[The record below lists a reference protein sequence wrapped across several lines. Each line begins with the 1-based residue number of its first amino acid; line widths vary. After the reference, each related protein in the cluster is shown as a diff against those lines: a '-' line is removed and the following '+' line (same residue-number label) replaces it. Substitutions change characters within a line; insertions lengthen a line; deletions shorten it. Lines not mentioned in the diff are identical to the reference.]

1 MLKAKPPP
9 KTKLSTWIESE
20 IRLPESVAAVSGR
33 IKLYK
38 PQIDIADAIGDP
50 DIERVAIVKPVRV
63 GFTTLLTGAIAGF
76 VANDPSP
83 ILAVLPTEAD
93 CRDYV
98 VSDIEPIFDAS
109 PAIRKLLSGDTR
121 EGDRDTML
129 SRRFPGGSLKVVA
142 AKSPKNLRRH
152 NVRVLLMDEVDGMS
166 VTAEGNPL
174 LLAEKRTLSFPDRK
188 IVVGS
193 TPTDADTSNVLARYA
208 ESDQRIFECPC
219 PHCGSY
225 HELKWGDIKWP
236 SGQPEKAAW
245 FCPECG
251 TETDEKHKLA
261 MVDNGRWRATK
272 PEVKGHAGFRLN
284 ALVSLLENASWGKLA
299 VEFVAASKDP
309 EDLKTFINTILA
321 EGTNGGGTEIDEA
334 DLLNRREPFGLE
346 AMPAEVLSIT
356 AGVDVQHDRLETTL
370 MGWDRAG
377 LPHVL
382 AHVIIDGRW
391 DDDETWAE
399 LDELLKS
406 RWPHPHGGTIGL
418 DAVCVDAGDGV
429 TMDKVLAF
437 CGPRIR
443 RKVMAIKGRQGN
455 IPWIAASRSTKRRN
469 ALWIVGVDGIKAA
482 LFGRLAKGEI
492 RFSHSLEAD
501 YFEQLTGE
509 RMLVRYRRG
518 ARVYEF
524 VPVTGKRHETLDC
537 AVYAIAAHKSLT
549 INHDRRESELRV
561 EHQAPARPRVIK
573 SEWATAHRN

>member
-1 MLKAKPPP
+1 MKAKPPP
-9 KTKLSTWIESE
+9 KTKLSQWIESE

-33 IKLYK
+33 IRLYR
-38 PQIDIADAIGDP
+38 PQVDIADAIGDP
-50 DIERVAIVKPVRV
+50 SIERVTIVKPVRV

-109 PAIRKLLSGDTR
+109 PAIRKLLSGDTK

-142 AKSPKNLRRH
+142 AKSPRNLRRH
-152 NVRVLLMDEVDGMS
+152 NVRVLLMDEVDGMP
-166 VTAEGNPL
+166 VTVEGNPL

-219 PHCGSY
+219 PHCGSF
-225 HELKWGDIKWP
+225 HELRWKDIKWDEK
-236 SGQPEKAAW
+236 PEEAAW
-245 FCPECG
+245 FCPACG

-261 MVDNGRWRATK
+261 MVENGRWRATK

-309 EDLKTFINTILA
+309 EDIKTFVNTILA
-321 EGTNGGGTEIDEA
+321 EGTNGGGTELDEQ
-334 DLLNRREPFGLE
+334 DLLNRREQFGLE
-346 AMPAEVLSIT
+346 AMPAEVLSMT

-382 AHVIIDGRW
+382 AHVIIDGQW
-391 DDDETWAE
+391 NDDETWAE

-406 RWPHPHGGTIGL
+406 RWQHPLGGTIGL
-418 DAVCVDAGDGV
+418 DAVCIDAGDGV
-429 TMDKVLAF
+429 TMDKVLGF
-437 CGPRIR
+437 TGPRIR

-455 IPWIAASRSTKRRN
+455 IPWIAASRSEKRRGS
-469 ALWIVGVDGIKAA
+469 LWIVGVDGIKAA

-492 RFSHSLEAD
+492 RFSDSLEAD

-518 ARVYEF
+518 AKVYEF

-561 EHQAPARPRVIK
+561 EHQPPARPRVVK

>member
-1 MLKAKPPP
+1 MKAKPPP
-9 KTKLSTWIESE
+9 KTRLSTWIESE

-33 IKLYK
+33 IKLYR

-50 DIERVAIVKPVRV
+50 DIERVTIVKPVRV

-219 PHCGSY
+219 PHCGGF

-261 MVDNGRWRATK
+261 MVDNGRWRATR

-321 EGTNGGGTEIDEA
+321 EGTNGGGTELDEQ

-346 AMPAEVLSIT
+346 AMPAEVLSMT

-370 MGWDRAG
+370 MGWDRNG

-382 AHVIIDGRW
+382 AHVIIDGQW
-391 DDDETWAE
+391 NDDETWAE

-406 RWPHPHGGTIGL
+406 RWQHPLGGTIGL
-418 DAVCVDAGDGV
+418 DAVCIDAGDGV
-429 TMDKVLAF
+429 TMDKVLGF
-437 CGPRIR
+437 TGPRIR

-524 VPVTGKRHETLDC
+524 VPVTGRRHETLDC
-537 AVYAIAAHKSLT
+537 AVYAVAAHKSLT

>member
-1 MLKAKPPP
+1 MR
-9 KTKLSTWIESE
+9 LSTWIESE
-20 IRLPESVAAVSGR
+20 NGIRLPDAVSAVSGR
-33 IKLYK
+33 IKLYR
-38 PQIDIADAIGDP
+38 PQVEIADAIGDP
-50 DIERVAIVKPVRV
+50 DIERVTIVKPVRV

-109 PAIRKLLSGDTR
+109 PAIRTLLSGDTK

-152 NVRVLLMDEVDGMS
+152 NVRILLMDEVDGMS

-193 TPTDADTSNVLARYA
+193 TPTDADTSNVLSRY
-208 ESDQRIFECPC
+208 EQSDKRIFEVPC
-219 PHCGSY
+219 PHCGTF
-225 HELKWGDIKWP
+225 HELRWGDIKWP
-236 SGQPEKAAW
+236 EGQPNKAAW
-245 FCPECG
+245 WCPSCG
-251 TETDEKHKLA
+251 TETDERHKLQ
-261 MVDNGRWRATK
+261 MVENGRWRATA
-272 PEVKGHAGFRLN
+272 PHVKGHAGFRIN
-284 ALVSLLENASWGKLA
+284 ALVSLLENAAWGKLA
-299 VEFVAASKDP
+299 VEFIAAAKDP

-321 EGTNGGGTEIDEA
+321 EGTNGGGTELDEG
-334 DLLNRREPFGLE
+334 DLLSRREPFGLE
-346 AMPAEVLSIT
+346 AIPEDVLSIT
-356 AGVDVQHDRLETTL
+356 AGVDVQHDRLETSIF
-370 MGWDRAG
+370 GWNRAG

-391 DDDETWAE
+391 DDDETWVE
-399 LDELLKS
+399 LDDLLKS
-406 RWPHPHGGTIGL
+406 RWKHPLGGNIGI
-418 DAVCVDAGDGV
+418 DATAVDAGDGV
-429 TMDKVLAF
+429 SMDKVLQF

-443 RKVMAIKGRQGN
+443 RKIMAIKGRAGN
-455 IPWIAASRSTKRRN
+455 LPWIAASRSAKRRG

-482 LFGRLAKGEI
+482 LFNRLAKGEI
-492 RFSHSLEAD
+492 RFSDTLEAD

-518 ARVYEF
+518 TKVYEF

-549 INHDRRESELRV
+549 INHDRRQSELRQ
-561 EHQAPARPRVIK
+561 EPQATTRPRVVQ
-573 SEWATAHRN
+573 SNWAMGGELS

>member
-1 MLKAKPPP
+1 MKAKPPP
-9 KTKLSTWIESE
+9 KMRLSTWIESA

-38 PQIDIADAIGDP
+38 PQVEIADAIGDP
-50 DIERVAIVKPVRV
+50 DVERVTIVKPVRV

-219 PHCGSY
+219 PHCGSF

-236 SGQPEKAAW
+236 TGQPEKAAW
-245 FCPECG
+245 HCPECG
-251 TETDEKHKLA
+251 TETDEKFKLQ
-261 MVDNGRWRATK
+261 MVENGRWRITA
-272 PEVKGHAGFRLN
+272 PQVKGHAGFRLN
-284 ALVSLLENASWGKLA
+284 ALVSLLENAAWGKLA

-321 EGTNGGGTEIDEA
+321 EGTNGGGTELDEHE
-334 DLLNRREPFGLE
+334 LLGRREAFGLE
-346 AMPAEVLSIT
+346 AMPAEILAIT
-356 AGVDVQHDRLETTL
+356 AGVDVQHDRLETSL
-370 MGWDRAG
+370 LGWDRSG

-382 AHVIIDGRW
+382 AHIIIDGQW
-391 DDDETWAE
+391 DDNETWLE
-399 LDELLKS
+399 LDDLLKT
-406 RWPHPHGGTIGL
+406 RWKHPHGGSIGV
-418 DAVCVDAGDGV
+418 DAAAIDAGDGV
-429 TMDKVLAF
+429 TMDKVMSF

-443 RKVMAIKGRQGN
+443 RKVMAIKGRGGN
-455 IPWIAASRSTKRRN
+455 LPWIAASRSAKRRG

-492 RFSHSLEAD
+492 RFSDSLEAD

-509 RMLVRYRRG
+509 RMKVSYRRG
-518 ARVYEF
+518 AKVYEF

-549 INHDRRESELRV
+549 INHDRRESELRT
-561 EHQAPARPRVIK
+561 EPQPTAQPRRIQ
-573 SEWATAHRN
+573 SQWATGGRD